1 VGLAK
6 DKNAKIISVSG
17 MWRIPTLIF
26 FKEGKSVNQV
36 VGAVLKS
43 RLRAMIEESIKQGL
57 LHFRGRR
64 KIPWKR

>member
-1 VGLAK
+1 
-6 DKNAKIISVSG
+6 

>member
-1 VGLAK
+1 
-6 DKNAKIISVSG
+6 

-64 KIPWKR
+64 KIP